1 MEEMMMALKFDPCEN
16 PLDVV
21 NTMCSLAL
29 LQALLT
35 SLLIAINAT

>member
-21 NTMCSLAL
+21 NAVRSLVL
-29 LQALLT
+29 LQALLM